1 MSGAATRGRRAVA
14 VALVLLLVAAHLWL
28 AASHGVV
35 ADEAYYTV
43 WSRHLAAGYFDH
55 PPIIAWIIAP
65 GDALGGLLGWPREL
79 GVRLLPAILGG
90 MALLPLLPL
99 TGRPVLAAL
108 LLGATPLLFLGGV
121 LATPDAP
128 LAAAWAL
135 GLWAAAG
142 RRWRLLGLAAGL
154 ATLSKYTGALLLP
167 CALLAELGEPP
178 GRRVRAGQVLQAVA
192 IAAVVVAPNL
202 AWNAAHDFVSIRF
215 QLGHVA
221 GVETTAGA
229 GRLAFLA
236 AQAGLVG
243 PVGFLVALA
252 WLGTRAPLPGRPLDR
267 VARLCW
273 WTAAPLLVVATLAG
287 GEANWAAPAWLSL
300 LVALTRETGRWPRLA
315 GFAGGSTAML
325 TAAATVHLFHP
336 LVDIPM
342 DPSHRLGAGKVLADS
357 VAAWGVEPVITA
369 RYQEA
374 ALIDFYARIPAHALP
389 GHGRPDQYDLWPA
402 PFDPDEPL
410 THDPP
415 VTHLLY
421 VRPWRGDAPLVL
433 EEDHWEHRG
442 PNLVT
447 ARADGTDPLR
457 PVVVQRWQV
466 YELRW
471 EGTGSP

>member
-1 MSGAATRGRRAVA
+1 VSGVPSRGRRLAAVG
-14 VALVLLLVAAHLWL
+14 VVLLLVAAHLWL
-28 AASHGVV
+28 AATHGVV

-43 WSRHLAAGYFDH
+43 WSEHLAAGYFDH
-55 PPIIAWIIAP
+55 PPAIAWLIAP
-65 GDALGGLLGWPREL
+65 GDALATLTGMPRAL
-79 GVRLLPAILGG
+79 GVRLLPATLSAL
-90 MALLPLLPL
+90 ALLPLLWLTRRPL
-99 TGRPVLAAL
+99 LAAIV
-108 LLGATPLLFLGGV
+108 LGTTPLLFLGGV

-167 CALLAELGEPP
+167 CVLLAELGEPP
-178 GRRVRAGQVLQAVA
+178 DRRVRPGQVLQATA

-202 AWNAAHDFVSIRF
+202 AWNAAHDFVSLRF

-221 GVETTAGA
+221 GTETTAGA
-229 GRLAFLA
+229 GSLAFLG

-243 PVGFLVALA
+243 PLGFLLALA
-252 WLGTRAPLPGRPLDR
+252 WLWARAPRPGRPQDR

-273 WTAAPLLVVATLAG
+273 WTAAPLLALATISG
-287 GEANWAAPAWLSL
+287 GEANWAGPAWLSL
-300 LVALTRETGRWPRLA
+300 LLALTREEGRWPRLV
-315 GFAGGSTAML
+315 GFAGGTTAML
-325 TAAATVHLFHP
+325 TAAATLHLFHP
-336 LVDIPM
+336 LLDIPQ
-342 DPSHRLGAGKVLADS
+342 DPTHRLGAGEVLADS
-357 VAAWGVEPVITA
+357 VAAWGVQPVITA

-389 GHGRPDQYDLWPA
+389 DHGRADQYDLWPA
-402 PFDPDEPL
+402 PFDPKEPL

-415 VTHLLY
+415 VDHLLY
-421 VRPWRGDAPLVL
+421 VRPWRGDAHLSL
-433 EEDHWEHRG
+433 EDDHWEHHG

-447 ARADGTDPLR
+447 ARGDTTDPLV
-457 PVVVQRWQV
+457 PALVQRWQV

-471 EGTGSP
+471 EGEGSP